1 MKRKLR
7 VIFTAY
13 AAAAIAVLAAFA
25 WAGAARAK
33 QYRRYIDAS
42 RSRAFLELVE
52 SVEQMDSAL
61 QKCVYATSPSLVCA
75 CCTDAFGKAMAAQA
89 ALGELPFADLSLENT
104 SGFIGRAGDYVYM
117 LSKKAAGGEA
127 YAPEELDNLS
137 RLSAA
142 ASSLSASL
150 TGLGSRL
157 SAGEITISEIERGG
171 AFGLS
176 YSAGADLSEGF
187 RAIESDFPDIPA
199 LIYDG
204 PFSQHIASKK
214 SALLHDLPEVGM
226 AEARRKAAE
235 LLGED
240 ESDLGGGYEREG
252 ALPAYVFT
260 SSRSG
265 RSAEI
270 TKRGALPLSI
280 CGDAGYGGGSIS
292 EDEARRIAAEFLARQ
307 GFENMRESYMTLYEG
322 RVLINFAAAQGDV
335 ICYPDLVKVS
345 VSLSSGEI
353 VGLEAMG
360 YIMNHHTRELPE
372 NAVSEEAAARAVPES
387 LKILSRQTAVIPT
400 AGQYEKYCYE
410 FKCEGADGRHYIVYA
425 NAATGEQEKILILIE
440 DENGTLTL

>member
-13 AAAAIAVLAAFA
+13 AAAAIAVLAGFA
-25 WAGAARAK
+25 WAGAARAE

-104 SGFIGRAGDYVYM
+104 SGFIGKTGDYVYM

-127 YAPEELDNLS
+127 YAPEELENLAS
-137 RLSAA
+137 LSAA

-150 TGLGSRL
+150 TGLGERL
-157 SAGEITISEIERGG
+157 SDGEITISEIERGAG
-171 AFGLS
+171 GLS
-176 YSAGADLSEGF
+176 YAAGKDLSEGF

-199 LIYDG
+199 LMYDG
-204 PFSQHIASKK
+204 PFSQHIASKE
-214 SALLHDLPEVGM
+214 SALLESLPEVGM

-240 ESDLGGGYEREG
+240 ESGLGGGYEREG

-280 CGDAGYGGGSIS
+280 CGDAAEGGGGIS
-292 EDEARRIAAEFLARQ
+292 EDEARRIAADFLARQ
-307 GFENMRESYMTLYEG
+307 GFENMRESYVTLYEG
-322 RVLINFAAAQGDV
+322 RILINFAAAQGDV

-345 VSLSSGEI
+345 VSLTSGEI

-360 YIMNHHTRELPE
+360 YIMNHRARKLPE
-372 NAVSEEAAARAVPES
+372 NTLSEEQAARAVPES
-387 LKILSRQTAVIPT
+387 LKILSRQRAVIPT
-400 AGQYEKYCYE
+400 AGQYEKYCFE
-410 FKCEGADGRHYIVYA
+410 FKCSGADGRHYIVYA
-425 NAATGEQEKILILIE
+425 DAVTGEQEKILILIE